1 VGELWSHALEDL
13 SYDLVIGPLKDPV
26 RVTEKVAST
35 QLDFL
40 AVNGQLQTERAEN
53 KHMYPSAS
61 QPFSEIP
68 VRGGSSKTEQS

>member
-1 VGELWSHALEDL
+1 MGELWSHALEDL

-40 AVNGQLQTERAEN
+40 AVNGQLQTERAEK
-53 KHMYPSAS
+53 KHMHH
-61 QPFSEIP
+61 FSEIP
-68 VRGGSSKTEQS
+68 VRGGSSNTEQS

>member
-1 VGELWSHALEDL
+1 MGELWSHGLEDL

-40 AVNGQLQTERAEN
+40 TVNGQLQTERAEKKTHASLFRN
-53 KHMYPSAS
+53 SSAWG
-61 QPFSEIP
+61 QF
-68 VRGGSSKTEQS
+68 KQ